1 MKRTIIYVFGPKR
14 LAHQY
19 RESINIQNSQDSC
32 DVTNWLKIGMTTS
45 EDDNLD
51 KWEVALNRIKQE
63 SRTGISEICVI
74 LDVFEYPYIE
84 GKPDD
89 DIRLLMTDDVYSL
102 ANSKSNNGLLENK

>member
-1 MKRTIIYVFGPKR
+1 MKRSIIYVFGPKR

-19 RESINIQNSQDSC
+19 RESINIQNSRDSC

-63 SRTGISEICVI
+63 SRTGISEICLSWMFSNIHI
-74 LDVFEYPYIE
+74 LKGSQMMRSDC
-84 GKPDD
+84 
-89 DIRLLMTDDVYSL
+89 S
-102 ANSKSNNGLLENK
+102 